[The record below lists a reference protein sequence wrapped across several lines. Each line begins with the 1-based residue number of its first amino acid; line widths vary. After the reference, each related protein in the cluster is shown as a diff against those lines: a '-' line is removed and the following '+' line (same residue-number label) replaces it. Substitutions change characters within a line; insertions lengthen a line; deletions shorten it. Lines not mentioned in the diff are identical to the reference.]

1 MTAQFKIVNME
12 RDAATGFVNVVHWV
26 ISDSD
31 ADGNTGSVYGSIG
44 LDGELVT
51 PFEQLT
57 EAQVVQWVKDAM
69 GAETL
74 AAHEANVAAQI
85 AEAKAPK
92 VATGMPW

>member
-1 MTAQFKIVNME
+1 MKILQLE
-12 RDAATGFVNVVHWV
+12 RDAVTGFVNTVHWQ
-26 ISDSD
+26 ITDSD

-44 LDGELVT
+44 LEGELVT
-51 PFEQLT
+51 PFDQLT
-57 EAQVVQWVKDAM
+57 EAQVIGWVEAAL

>member
-1 MTAQFKIVNME
+1 MKIVNME

-26 ISDSD
+26 ISDVD
-31 ADGNTGSVYGSIG
+31 ADGNSGSVYGSIG
-44 LDGELVT
+44 LEGELVT
-51 PFEQLT
+51 PFDQLT
-57 EAQVVQWVKDAM
+57 EAQVIGWVEAAI

-92 VATGMPW
+92 VATGMPWAAE

>member
-1 MTAQFKIVNME
+1 MKIVNME
-12 RDAATGFVNVVHWV
+12 RDAATGFVNVVHWQ
-26 ISDSD
+26 ITDSD

-44 LDGELVT
+44 LEGELVT
-51 PFEQLT
+51 PFDQLT

-69 GAETL
+69 GAETV

-92 VATGMPW
+92 VATGMPWAAE

>member
-1 MTAQFKIVNME
+1 MKIIQLE

-26 ISDSD
+26 ISDVD

-44 LDGELVT
+44 LEGELVT

-57 EAQVVQWVKDAM
+57 EDQVIGWVEAAL

-74 AAHEANVAAQI
+74 AAHAANVAAQI

>member
-1 MTAQFKIVNME
+1 MKIVNME
-12 RDAATGFVNVVHWV
+12 RDAATGFVNVVHWQ
-26 ISDSD
+26 ITDSD

-44 LDGELVT
+44 LEGELVT
-51 PFEQLT
+51 PFDQLT

-69 GAETL
+69 GAETV

-92 VATGMPW
+92 TATGMPWA